1 MSETSNTYE
10 YIVKKQA
17 MLNVD
22 SLNERIAEL
31 ESANAFLKEQND
43 SLSYI
48 STAAA
53 KVRDK
58 QNITDLCN
66 FVDVYLLD
74 NGLSLDFTGNN
85 DSGILLY
92 IDGAQV
98 NDENIITPN
107 KNNYSVTGTVSF
119 EWVVEVDAAEED
131 EAQEIAESLISGAN
145 FSFYISHEPDAV
157 TASSIDDYYPNIEVV
172 DIYEN

>member
-1 MSETSNTYE
+1 MTEDTNSYQ
-10 YIVKKQA
+10 YLIQKQA

-22 SLNERIAEL
+22 GLNERIAEL
-31 ESANAFLKEQND
+31 EAANAFLKEQND

-58 QNITDLCN
+58 QNITDLLN
-66 FVDVYLLD
+66 FADVYLLG
-74 NGLSLDFTGNN
+74 NGLTLDFTGNN

-92 IDGAQV
+92 IENAQV
-98 NDENIITPN
+98 NDDNIITPA
-107 KNNYSVTGTVSF
+107 KTNYSVTGTVSF
-119 EWVVEVDAAEED
+119 EWVVEVDAED
-131 EAQEIAESLISGAN
+131 EDGAQDIAESLIQGSN
-145 FSFYISHEPDAV
+145 FTFYISHEPDEV
-157 TASSIDDYYPNIEVV
+157 TASSIDDYYPNVETV

>member
-1 MSETSNTYE
+1 MSEDQNSYQ
-10 YIVKKQA
+10 YLIQKQA

-22 SLNERIAEL
+22 GLNERIAEL
-31 ESANAFLKEQND
+31 ESANAFLKQRVEG
-43 SLSYI
+43 LSII
-48 STAAA
+48 SEKAAT
-53 KVRDK
+53 VRTS
-58 QNITDLCN
+58 QSITDLIN

-98 NDENIITPN
+98 NDDNIITPE
-107 KNNYSVTGTVSF
+107 KTNYSVTGTVSF
-119 EWVVEVDAAEED
+119 EWVVEVDAED
-131 EAQEIAESLISGAN
+131 EDSAQDIAESLISGAN
-145 FSFYISHEPDAV
+145 CSFYISHEPDEV
-157 TASSIDDYYPNIEVV
+157 TASSIDDYYPNVETV

>member
-1 MSETSNTYE
+1 MSEDTNSYQ
-10 YIVKKQA
+10 YLIQKQA

-31 ESANAFLKEQND
+31 EAANAFLKEQND

-53 KVRDK
+53 KVRDG
-58 QNITDLCN
+58 QNIHDFIN
-66 FVDVYLLD
+66 FADVYLLD

-92 IDGAQV
+92 IEDAQV
-98 NDENIITPN
+98 DDDNIITP
-107 KNNYSVTGTVSF
+107 KKKNYSVTGTVSF
-119 EWVVEVDAAEED
+119 EWVVEVDAADED
-131 EAQEIAESLISGAN
+131 DAQDIAESVIQGAN
-145 FSFYISHEPDAV
+145 FTYYISGEPDEV
-157 TASSIDDYYPNIEVV
+157 TGASVDDYYPNIEVV

>member
-1 MSETSNTYE
+1 MSENTYE

-31 ESANAFLKEQND
+31 EAANAFLKEQND

-58 QNITDLCN
+58 QNITDFLN
-66 FVDVYLLD
+66 FADVYLLD
-74 NGLSLDFTGNN
+74 NGLTLDFTGNN

-92 IDGAQV
+92 IENAQV
-98 NDENIITPN
+98 NDENIITPE
-107 KNNYSVTGTVSF
+107 KTNYSVAGTVSF
-119 EWVVEVDAAEED
+119 EWVVEVDAADDD
-131 EAQEIAESLISGAN
+131 EAQQIAEDLISSAN
-145 FSFYISHEPDAV
+145 LSFHISHEPDEV
-157 TASSIDDYYPNIEVV
+157 TASSIDDYYPNVETV

>member
-1 MSETSNTYE
+1 MSEENTYQ
-10 YIVKKQA
+10 YLIQKQA

-31 ESANAFLKEQND
+31 ETANAFLKEQND

-48 STAAA
+48 STSAA
-53 KVRDK
+53 KVREG
-58 QNITDLCN
+58 QNITDFLN
-66 FVDVYLLD
+66 FADVYLLD
-74 NGLSLDFTGNN
+74 NGLTLDFTGNN

-92 IDGAQV
+92 IDDAQV
-98 NDENIITPN
+98 NDDGIITPK

-119 EWVVEVDAAEED
+119 EWVVEVDAADED
-131 EAQEIAESLISGAN
+131 EAQDIAENLIQAANFTYYISG
-145 FSFYISHEPDAV
+145 EPDEV
-157 TASSIDDYYPNIEVV
+157 TGASIDDYYPNIEVV

>member
-1 MSETSNTYE
+1 MSEDTNTYE
-10 YIVKKQA
+10 YLVKKQA
-17 MLNVD
+17 TLNVD
-22 SLNERIAEL
+22 SLNERIKEL

-43 SLSYI
+43 SLSHI

-92 IDGAQV
+92 IENAQV

-119 EWVVEVDAAEED
+119 EWVVEVDAADED
-131 EAQEIAESLISGAN
+131 EAQEIAEGVISN
-145 FSFYISHEPDAV
+145 TNYSFYTSNEPDGV
-157 TASSIDDYYPNIEVV
+157 TSSNIDDYYPNVETV